1 MTKEQKRYIL
11 QLLIECNADADAIL
25 QKIRDL
31 QLYDCTFSL
40 KETSLV
46 LNVSKE
52 RVRQIEANALKKIRT
67 NINNFN
73 MLEEERVS

>member
-11 QLLIECNADADAIL
+11 QLLIECNADTDAIL